1 MLILEKKHQP
11 IRTLYKKIVV
21 SDWTILEYDYE
32 NSTPKLYDLKVR
44 IHYHM
49 DISISSHQIN
59 YICIERKALY

>member
-32 NSTPKLYDLKVR
+32 NSTPKLYDLKVH
-44 IHYHM
+44 IL
-49 DISISSHQIN
+49 SSN
-59 YICIERKALY
+59 